1 MGFTYLF
8 QILNED
14 SHQVDQKIIEK
25 QVPAKKKNQNE
36 SQYQELLMFL
46 SKDNWPNHLV

>member
-8 QILNED
+8 QIPNED

-25 QVPAKKKNQNE
+25 PVPAKKKNQNE
-36 SQYQELLMFL
+36 SQLAKSSGPSKTVLLQ
-46 SKDNWPNHLV
+46 